1 MPESNLKIKAK
12 QKMHQHAGSS
22 PPPSP
27 PTIQHRFDSKTSK
40 FTANVKTIVPHVED
54 HEFELPGSSRSPVIP
69 MIAGAIAGSMEHLC
83 MYPVDTVKTRMQ
95 AIQPGQPVY
104 ANVIDGF
111 ASIAAKEGIPSL
123 YRGVSAIVCAAI
135 PSHAIYFATY
145 EFVKKSFENDGHHVH
160 AIGGA
165 VATAAHDAVVTPV
178 DVVKQR
184 LQLHGSRFQNP
195 RQVVRYIMQNEGI
208 GAFYASYPTTLV
220 MNVPFVSAHF
230 VTYEFL
236 KRNISETFD
245 KSNLNR
251 DSPLVHMLAGG
262 GAGALG
268 GLVSNP
274 FDVIKTKIQTNSL
287 GNSRSL
293 YKAFKFILRKEGIAG
308 FSQGLSARILYF
320 IPSAAICW
328 TTYEGMKKLLSLSL

>member
-1 MPESNLKIKAK
+1 MPESSFKVKAS
-12 QKMHQHAGSS
+12 QQMHKHAGSS

-27 PTIQHRFDSKTSK
+27 PTLQHRFDSKVPN
-40 FTANVKTIVPHVED
+40 FTAKVKTIVPHVED
-54 HEFELPGSSRSPVIP
+54 HDFELPGSSRSPIIP
-69 MIAGAIAGSMEHLC
+69 MIAGAVAGSMEHLC
-83 MYPVDTVKTRMQ
+83 MYPVDTIKTRMQ

-104 ANVIDGF
+104 TNVIDGF

-145 EFVKKSFENDGHHVH
+145 EFVKKSFDKDGHHVGHHVH

-178 DVVKQR
+178 DVIKQR

-195 RQVVRYIMQNEGI
+195 RQVVSHILKNEGI

-230 VTYEFL
+230 VAYEFL
-236 KRNISETFD
+236 KRSISEKFE
-245 KSNLNR
+245 KNKLNHER
-251 DSPLVHMLAGG
+251 FLLINAY
-262 GAGALG
+262 
-268 GLVSNP
+268 
-274 FDVIKTKIQTNSL
+274 FKIIRRCDL
-287 GNSRSL
+287 
-293 YKAFKFILRKEGIAG
+293 I
-308 FSQGLSARILYF
+308 
-320 IPSAAICW
+320 
-328 TTYEGMKKLLSLSL
+328 